1 MRKVE
6 LRMNEKY
13 KYDIIKKLVETNGN
27 KKRASIKLNLSIR
40 QINRLINGYKE
51 FGKEFFVHGNRG
63 RKPSHALTEDFKNK
77 IEELYTT
84 KYFDCTYTAF
94 KEYLEI
100 RENINISIDEA
111 RIILR
116 DRYIFSP
123 RTHKS
128 TKKKFKEK
136 LKKELEISKTID
148 KKTLKDKLVLSE
160 DAHPRQP
167 RCQYF
172 GEEIQMDACIHL
184 WFGNSKAAL
193 HAAIDDSTGQ
203 ILGMFFDKQETLNG
217 YYKITEQ
224 ILSKYGIPYLI
235 KTDKR
240 TVFEYKKK
248 ASSKVEEDT
257 FTQYAYACNQ
267 LGIHIE
273 TSSVPEF
280 KPRIER
286 LFQTLQQRLPQEFRL
301 NNITTINEA
310 NKFLEN
316 YIIQY
321 NNKFALHINNTKSV
335 FEKQPSKE
343 KINLTLAILS
353 ERIVDSGHSIKYENK
368 YYRFINK
375 NGKSIYFNKGTKC
388 IVIKALDNKLYA
400 TIDDSIFALEEISE
414 TQAKSKNFDEIID
427 ENINR
432 TIYIPRMI
440 HPWKGKSFNEF
451 VKKQKHRL
459 DENVA

>member
-1 MRKVE
+1 MRKVG
-6 LRMNEKY
+6 LRMNEQY

-27 KKRASIKLNLSIR
+27 KKRAAIKLNLTIR
-40 QINRLINGYKE
+40 QIDRLIKGYKE
-51 FGKEFFVHGNRG
+51 FGKEFFIHGNRG
-63 RKPSHALTEDFKNK
+63 RKPAHALSEDFKDK
-77 IEELYTT
+77 IEELYVT
-84 KYFDCTYTAF
+84 KYFDCTYTSF
-94 KEYLEI
+94 QEYLES
-100 RENINISIDEA
+100 RENICLSIDEV

-116 DRYIFSP
+116 NRYIFSP

-136 LKKELEISKTID
+136 LRKEIETSKAQEKKY
-148 KKTLKDKLVLSE
+148 LKNKLVMSE

-172 GEEIQMDACIHL
+172 GEELQMDACIHL
-184 WFGNSKAAL
+184 WFGNVKTAL
-193 HAAIDDSTGQ
+193 HAVIDDATGQ
-203 ILGMFFDKQETLNG
+203 VLGMYFDKQETLRG

-224 ILSKYGIPYLI
+224 FLSKYGIPYLI

-257 FTQYAYACNQ
+257 FTQYAYACKQ

-301 NNITTINEA
+301 NNIQTIDKA
-310 NKFLEN
+310 NKFLEK

-321 NNKFALHINNTKSV
+321 NNKFALCINNNKSV
-335 FEKQPSKE
+335 FEKQPNKE
-343 KINLTLAILS
+343 KINLTLAILA
-353 ERIVDSGHSIKYENK
+353 ERVIDSGHSIKYENK
-368 YYRFINK
+368 YYKFINK
-375 NGKSIYFNKGTKC
+375 VGRSIYFNKGTKC
-388 IVIKALDNKLYA
+388 IVIKALDNNLYA
-400 TIDDSIFALEEISE
+400 TVDDSIFALEEIS
-414 TQAKSKNFDEIID
+414 QIQKKSDNFDEIIEEKD
-427 ENINR
+427 DKK
-432 TIYIPRMI
+432 IYIPKMT
-440 HPWKGKSFNEF
+440 HPWKRISFNEF